1 LLRLPR
7 FFCMVIYEV
16 TALVELERAAEYEQ
30 YIRRHIPELIATGC
44 FAGAS
49 FDQSAPGHYRVRYR
63 SKTRE
68 DLDRYLRDHAPRLRA
83 DFSKHFPSG
92 VNISR
97 EVWETLQVWP
107 AQGEWGNI
115 Q

>member
-1 LLRLPR
+1 
-7 FFCMVIYEV
+7 MVTYEV
-16 TALVELERAAEYEQ
+16 TAVVESSHVADYEK
-30 YIRRHIPELIATGC
+30 YIRGHIPDLLATGC
-44 FAGAS
+44 FASAS
-49 FDQSAPGHYRVRYR
+49 FDQAAPGQYRVRYR

-68 DLDRYLRDHAPRLRA
+68 DLDRYLRDHAQRLRA

-92 VNISR
+92 VTISR

-107 AQGEWGNI
+107 AQPEHGNS

>member
-1 LLRLPR
+1 
-7 FFCMVIYEV
+7 MVTYEV
-16 TALVELERAAEYEQ
+16 TAVVEPGRIADYEE
-30 YIRRHIPELIATGC
+30 YIRRHIPDLLVTGC
-44 FAGAS
+44 FADAS
-49 FDQSAPGHYRVRYR
+49 FDQAGAGQYRVCYR

-92 VNISR
+92 VTVSR

-107 AQGEWGNI
+107 AQPEHGNS